1 MRRARFFQS
10 VLTSL
15 CSRSEESQVLP
26 KRSHISVLS
35 QCGEPGSSKAFS
47 HLCVLA
53 VRRARFFQSVLTSL
67 CSRSEESQ
75 VLPKRSHISVFSQR
89 GEPGS
94 SKAFSHIC
102 VFAARRARFFQSVLT
117 SLCSR
122 SEESQV
128 LPKRSHISVFSQRGE
143 PGSSKAFS
151 HLCVLAVRTARFFES
166 VLTSL
171 CSRSA
176 ASQVLP
182 KRSHISVLSQ

>member
-1 MRRARFFQS
+1 MF
-10 VLTSL
+10 
-15 CSRSEESQVLP
+15 
-26 KRSHISVLS
+26 S

-47 HLCVLA
+47 HICVLA

-67 CSRSEESQ
+67 CSHRVASQ
-75 VLPKRSHISVFSQR
+75 VLPKRSHIYVFSQC

-94 SKAFSHIC
+94 SKAFSHLC
-102 VFAARRARFFQSVLT
+102 VLPGGQPGSSKAFSHLCVLTGWPARFFPSVLT

-151 HLCVLAVRTARFFES
+151 HLCVLAVRRARFFQS
-166 VLTSL
+166 VLTYL
-171 CSRSA
+171 CSRSEE
-176 ASQVLP
+176 SQVLS
-182 KRSHISVLSQ
+182 KRSHISVFSQ

>member
-10 VLTSL
+10 VLTYLCSRSEESQVLPKRSHISVLAARRARFFQSVLTYL

-35 QCGEPGSSKAFS
+35 QCGEPGSSKVFS

-53 VRRARFFQSVLTSL
+53 VRRARFFQSVLTYL

-75 VLPKRSHISVFSQR
+75 VLPKRSHISVFSQC

-94 SKAFSHIC
+94 SKAFSHLF
-102 VFAARRARFFQSVLT
+102 VLAERRASFFKSVLT
-117 SLCSR
+117 SLCSH

-128 LPKRSHISVFSQRGE
+128 LPKRSHISVFSQ
-143 PGSSKAFS
+143 
-151 HLCVLAVRTARFFES
+151 
-166 VLTSL
+166 
-171 CSRSA
+171 
-176 ASQVLP
+176 
-182 KRSHISVLSQ
+182 